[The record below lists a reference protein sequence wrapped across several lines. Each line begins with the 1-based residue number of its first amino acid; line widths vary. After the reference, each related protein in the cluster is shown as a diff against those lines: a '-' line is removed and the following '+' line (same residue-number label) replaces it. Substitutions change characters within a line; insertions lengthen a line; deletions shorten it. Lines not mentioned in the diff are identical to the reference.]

1 MLREC
6 IEIFNKVYAEKGE
19 KLITD
24 SYELELGD
32 YFIVKEDGNFEHIK
46 IEKNSDSASVE
57 RYDYLAERDYYSNLL
72 DMNKPIDGK
81 KQIHSN
87 NYLSFFIK
95 NNVLEE
101 KKDILDDVIKKY
113 YEILK
118 NPLLKYDKG
127 EKRRV
132 YEELEKQ
139 LGKPKIEKIEKN
151 YQWIKNNLSLLKER
165 TKESKN
171 YIKIFFDEDLEEY
184 KKESKRYIIP
194 NIYNSTDYNV
204 KINNK
209 TYGLPNDNLN
219 LNIKKPYLENKTRKK
234 NYTVPYLLD
243 EEEVLEQKKFFDYLY
258 NLSSKGIR
266 NIYIT
271 DKKIMSLKNNETLDV
286 DITNG
291 YFLRIRKDKNE
302 AAIER
307 FDIIP
312 KYEKDIYP
320 VIKIIDCL
328 NDEIKTKLDYG
339 SIINSKKQ
347 LVDMLN
353 DFLFKGKMF
362 GIMYENIKDMKIFD
376 TRLKFIANTYKD
388 VFYKLTAKGEIENF
402 LKVYKIIFMEY
413 IKYSLATQEYK
424 AEAYDLYNFM
434 SSIEG
439 GKKLEIHER
448 IKEKF
453 RKAFKDGKGIIDNED
468 EYFFAIGQLVYF
480 LFSKSRETSKNHN
493 LVNRILNFRN
503 IDQIK
508 LEIQK
513 LFKRYNHDIKMQ
525 NKKFN
530 MLYEMVLGYVP
541 ENTKIDYDRL
551 LGGYLSNCL
560 IYEKNEEEKEN

>member
-32 YFIVKEDGNFEHIK
+32 YFIVKEDRNFEHIK

-151 YQWIKNNLSLLKER
+151 YQWIKNNLYLLKER

-194 NIYNSTDYNV
+194 NIYNSTNYNV

-243 EEEVLEQKKFFDYLY
+243 EEEVLEQK
-258 NLSSKGIR
+258 
-266 NIYIT
+266 
-271 DKKIMSLKNNETLDV
+271 
-286 DITNG
+286 
-291 YFLRIRKDKNE
+291 
-302 AAIER
+302 
-307 FDIIP
+307 
-312 KYEKDIYP
+312 
-320 VIKIIDCL
+320 
-328 NDEIKTKLDYG
+328 
-339 SIINSKKQ
+339 
-347 LVDMLN
+347 
-353 DFLFKGKMF
+353 
-362 GIMYENIKDMKIFD
+362 
-376 TRLKFIANTYKD
+376 
-388 VFYKLTAKGEIENF
+388 NF
-402 LKVYKIIFMEY
+402 LIIF
-413 IKYSLATQEYK
+413 
-424 AEAYDLYNFM
+424 
-434 SSIEG
+434 
-439 GKKLEIHER
+439 
-448 IKEKF
+448 
-453 RKAFKDGKGIIDNED
+453 II
-468 EYFFAIGQLVYF
+468 
-480 LFSKSRETSKNHN
+480 
-493 LVNRILNFRN
+493 
-503 IDQIK
+503 
-508 LEIQK
+508 
-513 LFKRYNHDIKMQ
+513 
-525 NKKFN
+525 
-530 MLYEMVLGYVP
+530 
-541 ENTKIDYDRL
+541 
-551 LGGYLSNCL
+551 
-560 IYEKNEEEKEN
+560 